1 MFFSKYIFFVLD
13 QIKIIWFAAQAQ
25 TVGSY
30 IKSIRNILLDFKNAP
45 FQNEYLFHWR
55 RYRKVHSLSTEPINR
70 NNAALKLNLSA
81 SRLNKTQIPHIAFVE
96 SWTKYLRSFST
107 VITDLTSK
115 TFSFG
120 FYYLRGF
127 AFLLFIDACLTDDEP
142 LWEPIEWSLVQTW
155 ILFIFCF
162 AWISLASSCWLLSA
176 PRFCQGLVFLWIY
189 IPGT

>member
-1 MFFSKYIFFVLD
+1 M
-13 QIKIIWFAAQAQ
+13 
-25 TVGSY
+25 
-30 IKSIRNILLDFKNAP
+30 
-45 FQNEYLFHWR
+45 
-55 RYRKVHSLSTEPINR
+55 HSLSTEPINR
-70 NNAALKLNLSA
+70 NNVALKLNLSA

-142 LWEPIEWSLVQTW
+142 LWEPIE
-155 ILFIFCF
+155 
-162 AWISLASSCWLLSA
+162 
-176 PRFCQGLVFLWIY
+176 
-189 IPGT
+189 